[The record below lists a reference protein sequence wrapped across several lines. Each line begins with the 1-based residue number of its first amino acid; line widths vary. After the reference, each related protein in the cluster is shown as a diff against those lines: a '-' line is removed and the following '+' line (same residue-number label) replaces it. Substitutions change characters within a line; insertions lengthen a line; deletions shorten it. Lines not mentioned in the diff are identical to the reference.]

1 MKTYNIFCFLVAF
14 LFSTNLF
21 ADTLDVF
28 VDKNVLSEAD
38 ILYLTVEYNGSNSNT
53 PDFSSVL
60 DDFQI
65 VQNSSSSQYSF
76 INGNITQTKKW
87 TLGLK
92 AKKTGKIT
100 IKPIKMGKLTS
111 NYVDVE
117 VKELS
122 NVAYIPDSKQ
132 NFNSPYFEIKQNIDT
147 STPYVNQQMLMSVT
161 ILDTIGLN
169 NGNLAVVENTK
180 KNWIIQP
187 LLKEPIKKIKNINGK
202 KTNVVTFLFA
212 LFPQKSG
219 KIELPQYSF
228 EGEYVKDVGFGFSNF
243 DDAFAMFDNGINS
256 LFGQSV
262 PVKMKTNLKIIDVK
276 PAADGIRVQD
286 WLPLKDIKVTGVI
299 NSEKKITVGETFN
312 YEITIVATGTAKN
325 LLPLSLSPDVIGA
338 KKYPEKPVFVEE
350 VQDKNVVTT
359 AKYNTVYIPEKAGEI
374 VIPKM
379 DIKWFNLN
387 TNTIETISVEEKKIK
402 VTSDN
407 VVFDVID
414 SQTDT
419 SNNSKETTVS
429 DDKTKDVTNPI
440 NLKIKI
446 KYLIY
451 ILVFLIIAL
460 VYKKHKNNPIN
471 CYKKEVIDSIKKKNY
486 KQTKLSIIEWAKIRY
501 KNKDINNFKD
511 IVCIV
516 KDKEFEK
523 QLDILNKLLYSSSEE
538 VLDVNIFIK
547 TFKSVGKNK
556 KAKSSDCDVLPN
568 LYE

>member
-132 NFNSPYFEIKQNIDT
+132 NFNSPYFEIDQNIDN
-147 STPYVNQQMLMSVT
+147 STPFVNQQMLMSVT

-169 NGNLAVVENTK
+169 NGNLDVVENTK
-180 KNWIIQP
+180 KDWIIQP

-350 VQDKNVVTT
+350 IQDKNVVTT
-359 AKYNTVYIPEKAGEI
+359 AKYNTVYIPEKTGEI

-402 VTSDN
+402 VTSDS
-407 VVFDVID
+407 VFSGVID

-419 SNNSKETTVS
+419 PNNSKEITVS
-429 DDKTKDVTNPI
+429 DDKTKDVTNPV

-446 KYLIY
+446 KYIIWFLVLLIMT
-451 ILVFLIIAL
+451 L

-471 CYKKEVIDSIKKKNY
+471 YYKKEVIDSIKKKNY

-538 VLDVNIFIK
+538 VLDVNVFIK